1 MRKGQEVEDEKE
13 EEVEVEE
20 DKNGIRPTNHMN

>member
-1 MRKGQEVEDEKE
+1 MDPDEYE

-20 DKNGIRPTNHMN
+20 DDGDANNSRIEHPSFEE